1 MTLASRLGTIGN
13 ALGILVELL
22 SANVGAGD
30 PRLRSE
36 PPERVPD
43 GEPSTC
49 VFVFFALN
57 LAIFDELG
65 FPGNR
70 SRKENAARTVAIR
83 WRSSGPSPSRSRLF
97 RA

>member
-1 MTLASRLGTIGN
+1 
-13 ALGILVELL
+13 
-22 SANVGAGD
+22 VGAGD

-70 SRKENAARTVAIR
+70 SRKENAARMVEAIFDNNGSSR
-83 WRSSGPSPSRSRLF
+83 MVGERKWAAKQRSDQHGGLLF
-97 RA
+97 QVNFSV